1 MASQARTQQKKKKIV
16 KVASSLFS
24 RHGFR
29 VTTLDSIASKAS
41 MGKASLYY
49 YFPGGKEAIFSAV
62 VQAEA
67 EIALQEIMEAVQK
80 EKTPMGRL
88 KTYLACRI
96 QLFHK
101 NILRHRLSDVTR
113 EELMPLAEQEIKE
126 YLARELGLIEAMLDE
141 GIRTGTFKD
150 VNTQVVARIIQASL
164 KSITTDRQIQED
176 EEVRKSEADSFLRFV
191 LSGIHHS
198 TADPFHDNA

>member
-16 KVASSLFS
+16 KVASTLFS
-24 RHGFR
+24 RHGYK

-67 EIALQEIMEAVQK
+67 EAALQQIIGVVQK

-88 KTYLACRI
+88 KTYLRCRV
-96 QLFHK
+96 QLYHK

-113 EELMPLAEQEIKE
+113 EELMPLAEQEMKA
-126 YLARELGLIEAMLDE
+126 YLAREQGLIEAMLDE
-141 GIRTGTFKD
+141 GIRAGMFKD
-150 VNTQVVARIIQASL
+150 VNTEVVARIIQASL
-164 KSITTDRQIQED
+164 KSITMDRQIQED
-176 EEVRKSEADSFLRFV
+176 ESIRKSEEDSFLRFV

-198 TADPFHDNA
+198 TPDSFNDDA